1 MDDQGRARRLLLITD
16 ASPPPETRAAI
27 RKAIANGVNQKLL
40 AYAGKSGSGQY
51 DPLIFEP
58 ETGIDEGDIEISD
71 DIVLLKADD
80 ARTLIQPPRLTQI
93 EIKPAQATLKPSDSV
108 SFSASGTDQHGRP
121 FPVADVTWTA
131 SGGTIDQE
139 GRFSADKL
147 GSYRIEARADSVAA
161 TAEARVQEAAPP
173 PAAASTQTG
182 HDVAGLRSSTEVDE
196 LLHEGPVAAGLPRL
210 D

>member
-1 MDDQGRARRLLLITD
+1 M
-16 ASPPPETRAAI
+16 
-27 RKAIANGVNQKLL
+27 
-40 AYAGKSGSGQY
+40 
-51 DPLIFEP
+51 IFEP

-71 DIVLLKADD
+71 DVVLLKADY
-80 ARTLIQPPRLTQI
+80 ARTFIQPARLTHI
-93 EIKPAQATLKPSDSV
+93 EIKPAQAILKPSDSV

-131 SGGTIDQE
+131 SGGAIDQE

-173 PAAASTQTG
+173 PQPPPLKQGMKWQGSVPPQKWMNFYTKVLSPLVATPGLKLEVNFSVPAGDISIDAKVESAKAALREL
-182 HDVAGLRSSTEVDE
+182 GLSEVIE
-196 LLHEGPVAAGLPRL
+196 ITI
-210 D
+210 